1 MQCYAYLVVVS
12 FHCLITT
19 SKHVFKTQTTLEQ
32 NLFRRMKLFE
42 LPILESAD
50 LNLKVCAFKFLIVL
64 LLCYNILVYFNYSS
78 VPVASAIYVYI
89 LLNINIEKLLY
100 SIYSWYCRAKSS
112 SMIFLNTSIRFANNN
127 REKKQVWLP

>member
-78 VPVASAIYVYI
+78 VPVASATYVYI

-100 SIYSWYCRAKSS
+100 SIYS
-112 SMIFLNTSIRFANNN
+112 
-127 REKKQVWLP
+127 

>member
-1 MQCYAYLVVVS
+1 MQCYAYLVIVS

-32 NLFRRMKLFE
+32 NLFRRMKLFG

-112 SMIFLNTSIRFANNN
+112 SIIFLNTSIRFANNN
-127 REKKQVWLP
+127 RKKKQVWLP

>member
-1 MQCYAYLVVVS
+1 MQRYAYLVVVS

-112 SMIFLNTSIRFANNN
+112 SIIFLNTSIRFANNN
-127 REKKQVWLP
+127 RKKKQVWLP

>member
-1 MQCYAYLVVVS
+1 MQYYAYLVVVS

-112 SMIFLNTSIRFANNN
+112 SIIFLNTSIRFANNN
-127 REKKQVWLP
+127 RKKKQVWLP

>member
-42 LPILESAD
+42 LPILDSAD

>member
-19 SKHVFKTQTTLEQ
+19 SKHVFKTQTTLQQ

-112 SMIFLNTSIRFANNN
+112 SIIFLNTSIRFANNN
-127 REKKQVWLP
+127 RKKKQVWLP

>member
-1 MQCYAYLVVVS
+1 MQCYAYLVIVS

-32 NLFRRMKLFE
+32 NLFRRMKLFG

-64 LLCYNILVYFNYSS
+64 LLCYNVLVYFNYSS
-78 VPVASAIYVYI
+78 VPVASAIYIYIYI
-89 LLNINIEKLLY
+89 LLNINVEKLLY
-100 SIYSWYCRAKSS
+100 SIYS
-112 SMIFLNTSIRFANNN
+112 
-127 REKKQVWLP
+127 

>member
-64 LLCYNILVYFNYSS
+64 LLCYNVLVYFNYSS

-100 SIYSWYCRAKSS
+100 SIYIWYCQAKSS
-112 SMIFLNTSIRFANNN
+112 SIIFLNTTIRFANNN
-127 REKKQVWLP
+127 RKKSQVWLP

>member
-112 SMIFLNTSIRFANNN
+112 SIIFLNTSIRFANNN
-127 REKKQVWLP
+127 RKKNLVWLP

>member
-1 MQCYAYLVVVS
+1 
-12 FHCLITT
+12 
-19 SKHVFKTQTTLEQ
+19 
-32 NLFRRMKLFE
+32 MKLFE

-100 SIYSWYCRAKSS
+100 SIYS
-112 SMIFLNTSIRFANNN
+112 
-127 REKKQVWLP
+127 

>member
-112 SMIFLNTSIRFANNN
+112 SIIFLNTSIRFANNN
-127 REKKQVWLP
+127 RKKKQVWLP

>member
-50 LNLKVCAFKFLIVL
+50 LNLKVCAFKFLIVI

-112 SMIFLNTSIRFANNN
+112 SIIFLNTSIRFANNN
-127 REKKQVWLP
+127 RKKKQVWLP

>member
-112 SMIFLNTSIRFANNN
+112 SIIFLNTSTRFANNN
-127 REKKQVWLP
+127 RKKKQVWLP